1 LKMLT
6 CPVGALKGMGEL
18 SGSAKDDAGMSR
30 GDKLSR
36 ARVLLVEDDPLQGK
50 VTREFLEK
58 IGYEVAWVRD
68 GVDAIKAVKTSDPD
82 IILLDLVMPGMDG
95 YEVCRWLKL
104 NEETKGTPV
113 IMLTVKKDLSD
124 KISGLRVGA
133 DDYLPK
139 PYNELELN
147 ARIYACLRTKAL
159 QDELRKKN
167 SQLEGL
173 LTKLEHM
180 AITDALTGL
189 NNRYRF
195 HESLAKEFERARRY
209 STPFSLVM
217 FDIDHFKKVNDDYG
231 HLAGDMV
238 LKEISN
244 LLMQSMREID
254 TAARYGGEEFMAILP
269 NTKKDEA
276 AVLAERMRDTI
287 ARCKFH
293 QIDRPVTVSIGI
305 SGMPDGAVGSED
317 RLIRCADFALYGA
330 KRNGRNR
337 IEIAE
342 GRDVEASLRQEEP

>member
-1 LKMLT
+1 
-6 CPVGALKGMGEL
+6 MGEL
-18 SGSAKDDAGMSR
+18 SGSITDDTGMAGA
-30 GDKLSR
+30 DALPR

-50 VTREFLEK
+50 ATKESLEK

-68 GVDAIKAVKTSDPD
+68 GAGAIKAVKTSDPD
-82 IILLDLVMPGMDG
+82 IILLDLVMPVMDG

-104 NEETKGTPV
+104 NEETKGVPV

-167 SQLEGL
+167 SQLESL
-173 LTKLEHM
+173 LTKLERM

-195 HESLAKEFERARRY
+195 HESLAKEFERSRRY

-231 HLAGDMV
+231 HLTGDMV

-244 LLMQSMREID
+244 VLLQSMREID

-269 NTKKDEA
+269 NTRKDD
-276 AVLAERMRDTI
+276 AVMLAERMRKTI
-287 ARCKFH
+287 SLCKFH
-293 QIDRPVTVSIGI
+293 PVAEPVTVSIGI
-305 SGMPDGAVGSED
+305 SGMPDEAVGSED
-317 RLIRCADFALYGA
+317 RLIRCADFALYNA
-330 KRNGRNR
+330 KKNGRNR
-337 IEIAE
+337 IEVAE
-342 GRDVEASLRQEEP
+342 GRDVEASLRQEDR